1 MHNSKKSGTFL
12 INQEWHVINFTEDTL
27 ITSDHPIVCGKY
39 NNDLDFRDTVLLAIS
54 PRHLF
59 VISNYINIIN
69 EIERKKEHFAKKYN
83 KIVCMKSA
91 KYTYCTQ
98 LFSQSEKNKNFIRKN
113 FRTIKPENLGIFDDA
128 SDIIINP
135 NKDLFLPIMRKD

>member
-1 MHNSKKSGTFL
+1 
-12 INQEWHVINFTEDTL
+12 
-27 ITSDHPIVCGKY
+27 
-39 NNDLDFRDTVLLAIS
+39 
-54 PRHLF
+54 
-59 VISNYINIIN
+59 
-69 EIERKKEHFAKKYN
+69 
-83 KIVCMKSA
+83 MKSA